1 MWPCTAALVLGL
13 ISLGAPAS
21 ADSDLLEHCREL
33 RRAEPAVALV
43 RCETAASTLAVAG
56 DANNAFEAWMHA
68 AELAS
73 QQGESAR
80 AKAALDQAVTLLS
93 RVGDA
98 LAAHR
103 LARRRGLNAYREGQ
117 PVQALGYFLEALA
130 IARGADDS
138 RALAVSENDLGVI
151 YRHMGNHPAALGHFE
166 ASLTLGEARGDTQL
180 GALYANIGSLYLEL
194 GDLERA
200 DSYLQRALK
209 EHRRNDRAQLLHH
222 TLEELAKLA
231 QRRGD
236 LAGARSALD
245 QAWTHYAE
253 VKAPRDQLRVAL
265 QRAEL
270 EINADAID
278 DARAWLQQARLQAAP
293 LNRQGALQIELISA
307 RLASDDAARASA
319 YAALTE
325 ALEQDRGAHPDKVVQ
340 AQAQLADLAQT
351 LGRLPEAIEHLRAH
365 QQSASAL
372 AASRHGERFDG
383 LRVRFDLE
391 RLETEAARQ
400 DAELAKRR
408 FDTVLVAGL
417 ALIALAAL
425 GFHSQARQYRQR
437 LQAAAER
444 QALERSI
451 AESRRAAELLRSDLR
466 SMAWLLDQ
474 QQAAAL
480 VFDAA
485 GNIRS
490 ATSAAATVLSETPAQ
505 LQGHTLAQ
513 ALEPEFAHWAQA
525 LVESAS
531 LGQNTEGADLG
542 QRTLERNGLSM
553 VVRCRHLSLEEE
565 LGVLVFEPQQPR
577 ADAATDALPTASAPG
592 APVSP
597 TSAHAATLEATPPE
611 AERLAFRQLLVNL
624 MRASLETWERA
635 ARKGRIDLA
644 EASGIWRITI
654 DDGRLR
660 VRAMDR
666 YLSLETLPDRPRWRE
681 VLRTAYFLLSE
692 VQIGEEQRQQLER
705 MVNEILRLTRETA
718 H

>member
-1 MWPCTAALVLGL
+1 
-13 ISLGAPAS
+13 
-21 ADSDLLEHCREL
+21 
-33 RRAEPAVALV
+33 
-43 RCETAASTLAVAG
+43 
-56 DANNAFEAWMHA
+56 
-68 AELAS
+68 
-73 QQGESAR
+73 
-80 AKAALDQAVTLLS
+80 
-93 RVGDA
+93 
-98 LAAHR
+98 
-103 LARRRGLNAYREGQ
+103 
-117 PVQALGYFLEALA
+117 
-130 IARGADDS
+130 
-138 RALAVSENDLGVI
+138 
-151 YRHMGNHPAALGHFE
+151 
-166 ASLTLGEARGDTQL
+166 
-180 GALYANIGSLYLEL
+180 
-194 GDLERA
+194 
-200 DSYLQRALK
+200 
-209 EHRRNDRAQLLHH
+209 
-222 TLEELAKLA
+222 
-231 QRRGD
+231 
-236 LAGARSALD
+236 
-245 QAWTHYAE
+245 
-253 VKAPRDQLRVAL
+253 
-265 QRAEL
+265 
-270 EINADAID
+270 
-278 DARAWLQQARLQAAP
+278 
-293 LNRQGALQIELISA
+293 
-307 RLASDDAARASA
+307 
-319 YAALTE
+319 
-325 ALEQDRGAHPDKVVQ
+325 
-340 AQAQLADLAQT
+340 
-351 LGRLPEAIEHLRAH
+351 
-365 QQSASAL
+365 
-372 AASRHGERFDG
+372 
-383 LRVRFDLE
+383 
-391 RLETEAARQ
+391 
-400 DAELAKRR
+400 
-408 FDTVLVAGL
+408 
-417 ALIALAAL
+417 LAAL

-577 ADAATDALPTASAPG
+577 ADAATDALPAASAPG
-592 APVSP
+592 APASP

>member
-1 MWPCTAALVLGL
+1 
-13 ISLGAPAS
+13 
-21 ADSDLLEHCREL
+21 
-33 RRAEPAVALV
+33 
-43 RCETAASTLAVAG
+43 
-56 DANNAFEAWMHA
+56 MHA

-73 QQGESAR
+73 QQGEPAR
-80 AKAALDQAVTLLS
+80 AKAALDQAVTLLP
-93 RVGDA
+93 RVDDA

-117 PVQALGYFLEALA
+117 TVQALGHFLEALA
-130 IARGADDS
+130 IARAADDS
-138 RALAVSENDLGVI
+138 SALAVSENDLGVI

-200 DSYLQRALK
+200 DSYLQRALE

-236 LAGARSALD
+236 LTGARSALD
-245 QAWTHYAE
+245 QAWKHYAE

-270 EINADAID
+270 EINAGAID

-307 RLASDDAARASA
+307 RLASDDAARAAA
-319 YAALTE
+319 YTALTE

-365 QQSASAL
+365 QQRAAAL

-490 ATSAAATVLSETPAQ
+490 ATSAAATVLGETPAQ

-531 LGQNTEGADLG
+531 LGQHTEGADLG
-542 QRTLERNGLSM
+542 QRPLQRNGLSM

-565 LGVLVFEPQQPR
+565 LGVLMFEPLHPH
-577 ADAATDALPTASAPG
+577 ADAATDALPAASASVPEPG
-592 APVSP
+592 ATEPP
-597 TSAHAATLEATPPE
+597 ATAHAVAREATPPE

-666 YLSLETLPDRPRWRE
+666 YLSLDTLPDRPRWRE